1 MLCKQAPDLTF
12 IGCLLTAKREAIT
25 MLKIL
30 SIISAVSI
38 FLAPAAHGDDAKIS
52 FPTDYASS
60 FTNYLSLDRTQN
72 PDQIIRLFGNE
83 QAMQGPGPDGKLPY
97 GSVLVAEI
105 YKAKKDADGNVLTSA
120 LGRRIRDQ
128 LALIAIMQRE
138 PGWGEEH
145 PAALNNGNWEFA
157 TFKPDGSVA
166 EKDLNACRAC
176 HAPLTATN
184 HLFSIEHLSQ

>member
-1 MLCKQAPDLTF
+1 
-12 IGCLLTAKREAIT
+12 
-25 MLKIL
+25 MLKTL
-30 SIISAVSI
+30 SIVCIISI
-38 FLAPAAHGDDAKIS
+38 FLAPAAYSEDGKMIA
-52 FPTDYASS
+52 FPADYASTY
-60 FTNYLSLDRTQN
+60 TNYLSLDRTQN

-83 QAMQGPGPDGKLPY
+83 RAMQGPGSDGKLPY

-105 YKAKKDADGNVLTSA
+105 YKAKKDADGNVLTSP
-120 LGRRIRDQ
+120 LGRRIRDK

-145 PAALNNGNWEFA
+145 PPALNNGNWEFA

-184 HLFSIEHLSQ
+184 HLFSIQHLSN